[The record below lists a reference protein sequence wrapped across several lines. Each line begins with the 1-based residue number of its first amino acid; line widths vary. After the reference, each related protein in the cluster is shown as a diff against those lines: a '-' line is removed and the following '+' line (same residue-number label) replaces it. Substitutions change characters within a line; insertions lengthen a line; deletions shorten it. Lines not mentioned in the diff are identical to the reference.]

1 MRERRGLPIFLSAL
15 FLLVAAGLVSPVAG
29 GTYLPRLLF
38 LSGLLLLLAS
48 VIMGFRPLLTF
59 VRRMAE
65 AAEPGPFLPWLLAG
79 GVLLVLAIGFTV
91 QTVRLDL
98 TARGANRLSPATTQ
112 ALTRGGTAVEMVAV
126 YREDQP
132 EATPARDLLRLY
144 GAAGTG
150 VRTSFLDPERN
161 PENARRLGIDFLGA
175 VLVRADTVREVVTE
189 LTESA
194 LTGAILRVRDPARP
208 VLAFLDGH
216 GELAAGRG
224 GLTQLRKLVGFS
236 GIELRMLR
244 LSETGEVPPEVR
256 GVLVIGPTSPL
267 LPGEIAALARFLE
280 RGGRLGVFPEPNQ
293 PTGLED
299 MLSFYGMV
307 IDGRRIHDDGARA
320 RSLGLG
326 PETVPTQSFGDHDIT
341 RGLSLGVVL
350 RRATRAGLAS
360 KVRAGERG
368 ANLLFAAPSA
378 RLLELPGVEPG
389 VAPVETPAP
398 GPMPMAAALQWDPPR
413 DAAIRTVS
421 GALPEQ
427 RHCRVVL
434 VGDSDFLRD
443 DGIGLVGNRAFA
455 GRVAGWLAERA
466 FAIDFPPADQGGTPL
481 LVGLAGFRLIA
492 FVLLLLLPGGM
503 LGLGV
508 TTWLRRR

>member
-1 MRERRGLPIFLSAL
+1 MRERRGLPIFLAAL

-29 GTYLPRLLF
+29 GAYLPRLLF

-48 VIMGFRPLLTF
+48 GVIGFRPLLAF
-59 VRRMAE
+59 IRRMAQV
-65 AAEPGPFLPWLLAG
+65 AEPGPFVPWLLAG
-79 GVLLVLAIGFTV
+79 IVLLVLAVGFTV

-98 TARGANRLSPATTQ
+98 TARGANQLSGATRQ
-112 ALTRGGTAVEMVAV
+112 ALARGGSAVEMVAV

-132 EATPARDLLRLY
+132 AAGRAKDLLRLY

-150 VRTSFLDPERN
+150 VRATFLDPQRN
-161 PENARRLGIDFLGA
+161 PDEARRLGIEFLDA
-175 VLVRADTVREVVTE
+175 VLVRADTVREVVNE

-216 GELAAGRG
+216 GELGTGRG
-224 GLTQLRKLVGFS
+224 GLTQLRKLLGFS
-236 GIELRMLR
+236 GIDLRLLR

-256 GVLVIGPTSPL
+256 GVLVIGPTAPL
-267 LPGEIAALARFLE
+267 LPGEIAALARFLD
-280 RGGRLGVFPEPNQ
+280 RGGRLGVFADPNQ
-293 PTGLED
+293 PTGLEEL
-299 MLSFYGMV
+299 LSVRGFV
-307 IDGRRIHDDGARA
+307 LDGRRIRDDGARA

-326 PETVPTQSFGDHDIT
+326 PETIPAQNFGDHDIT

-350 RRATRAGLAS
+350 RGATQAGLAS
-360 KVRAGERG
+360 RVRTGSSG
-368 ANLLFAAPSA
+368 GNLLLAAPSA
-378 RLLELPGVEPG
+378 RLFAPPGD
-389 VAPVETPAP
+389 APRVMPADAPAP
-398 GPMPMAAALQWDPPR
+398 GALAMAAALQWDPPGNAPVR
-413 DAAIRTVS
+413 SGPGAI
-421 GALPEQ
+421 AEQ
-427 RHCRVVL
+427 VHCRVVV

-455 GRVAGWLAERA
+455 ARIGGWLAERA
-466 FAIDFPPADQGGTPL
+466 FALAFPPPDQAGTPL
-481 LVGLAGFRLIA
+481 LVGLAGFRLIG

-508 TTWLRRR
+508 VTWLRRR

>member
-1 MRERRGLPIFLSAL
+1 MRERRGLPVFLSAL
-15 FLLVAAGLVSPVAG
+15 FLLVTAGLVSPVAG

-48 VIMGFRPLLTF
+48 VITGFRPLVAF
-59 VRRMAE
+59 IRRMAE
-65 AAEPGPFLPWLLAG
+65 VAEPGPFLPWLLAG
-79 GVLLVLAIGFTV
+79 GVLLVLAMGFTL
-91 QTVRLDL
+91 QMVRFDL
-98 TARGANRLSPATTQ
+98 TARGANRLSAVTRQ
-112 ALTRGGTAVEMVAV
+112 ALARGGAPVEMVAV

-132 EATPARDLLRLY
+132 EAARARDLLRLY

-150 VRTSFLDPERN
+150 IRAAFLDPERD
-161 PENARRLGIDFLGA
+161 PDEARRLGIDFMDA

-189 LTESA
+189 LAESA
-194 LTGAILRVRDPARP
+194 LSGAILRVRDPARP

-224 GLTQLRKLVGFS
+224 GLNQLRKLVGFS

-244 LSETGEVPPEVR
+244 LSETREVPPEVR
-256 GVLVIGPTSPL
+256 GVLVIGPTAPL
-267 LPGEIAALARFLE
+267 LPGEVAALARFLE

-293 PTGLED
+293 ATGLED
-299 MLSFYGMV
+299 MLSFYGLA
-307 IDGRRIHDDGARA
+307 IDGRRIRDDGARA
-320 RSLGLG
+320 HSLGLG
-326 PETVPTQSFGDHDIT
+326 PETIPTQSFGDHDIT
-341 RGLSLGVVL
+341 RGLTLGVVL
-350 RRATRAGLAS
+350 RGATRAGLAS
-360 KVRAGERG
+360 KARGGTRG
-368 ANLLFAAPSA
+368 ANLLLAAPSA
-378 RLLELPGVEPG
+378 RLIDLPAEEPR
-389 VAPVETPAP
+389 AEPADTPAP
-398 GPMPMAAALQWDPPR
+398 GPMPMAAALQWDPPGNATDR
-413 DAAIRTVS
+413 NVP

-427 RHCRVVL
+427 VHCRVVL

-466 FAIDFPPADQGGTPL
+466 FAIEFPPPDQRGTPL
-481 LVGLAGFRLIA
+481 LVGLAGFRLIG

-508 TTWLRRR
+508 ITWLRRR

>member
-29 GTYLPRLLF
+29 GTYLPRLLI

-48 VIMGFRPLLTF
+48 VITGLRPLLAF
-59 VRRMAE
+59 IRRMAE
-65 AAEPGPFLPWLLAG
+65 VAEPGPFLPWLLAG
-79 GVLLVLAIGFTV
+79 GVLLVLAVGFTV
-91 QTVRLDL
+91 QTVRFDL
-98 TARGANRLSPATTQ
+98 TARGANRLSIVTRQ
-112 ALTRGGTAVEMVAV
+112 ALARDGAPVEMVAV

-132 EATPARDLLRLY
+132 EAARARDLLRLY

-150 VRTSFLDPERN
+150 VRTAFLDPERN
-161 PENARRLGIDFLGA
+161 PDEARRLGVDFLDA
-175 VLVRADTVREVVTE
+175 ILVRADSVREVVAE

-194 LTGAILRVRDPARP
+194 LSGAILRVRDPVRP

-256 GVLVIGPTSPL
+256 GILVIGPTAPL
-267 LPGEIAALARFLE
+267 LPGEVAALARFLE

-299 MLSFYGMV
+299 MLSFYGLV
-307 IDGRRIHDDGARA
+307 SDGHRIRDDGARA

-326 PETVPTQSFGDHDIT
+326 PETIPTRSFGDHNIT
-341 RGLSLGVVL
+341 HGLSLGVVL
-350 RRATRAGLAS
+350 RGATRAGLAS
-360 KVRAGERG
+360 KVRAGARG
-368 ANLLFAAPSA
+368 ANLLLAAPSA
-378 RLLELPGVEPG
+378 RLIELPGG
-389 VAPVETPAP
+389 VPRTAPVDAPAP
-398 GPMPMAAALQWDPPR
+398 GPMPMAAALQWDPPGN
-413 DAAIRTVS
+413 ATIRTAP

-427 RHCRVVL
+427 RHCRIVL

-443 DGIGLVGNRAFA
+443 DGIGLVGNRDFA

-466 FAIDFPPADQGGTPL
+466 FALEFPPPDQGGTPL
-481 LVGLAGFRLIA
+481 LVGLAGFRLIG

-508 TTWLRRR
+508 VTWLRRR